1 MAASRSGIGVRMALG
16 AAPTRIFRMVASR
29 AAALTA
35 AGAALGSVGWM
46 AMQSAMRSVAFGV
59 SPSDTGILSLA
70 VAVMFA
76 TAVAACWFPARR
88 AMRVDPVAALRE
100 E

>member
-1 MAASRSGIGVRMALG
+1 MKAVLLYGVLASGVAASGSGIGVRMALG

-59 SPSDTGILSLA
+59 S
-70 VAVMFA
+70 
-76 TAVAACWFPARR
+76 RR
-88 AMRVDPVAALRE
+88 AAYPRRMSFKGPLCGLPR
-100 E
+100 